1 MNKQEM
7 VKAIAGKTGLT
18 QVDVSKVLGA
28 FQELTTETLEKGEK
42 VQITGFLNIKPVYRA
57 SRQGFDPLKKV
68 HMEIP
73 ATVGVSVKAGEQLK
87 KATAGLKVEDFAPE
101 VEEDAK

>member
-18 QVDVSKVLGA
+18 QVDVAKVLTNL
-28 FQELTTETLEKGEK
+28 QELTIQTLEKGGK

-68 HMEIP
+68 HMDIP
-73 ATVGVSVKAGEQLK
+73 ATVGVSVKAGEALK
-87 KATAGLKVEDFAPE
+87 KAVLGLDVADFTPE
-101 VEEDAK
+101 EK